1 MLAQQI
7 GKRYAAALFEL
18 AREKGLLDKAWEE
31 FNALAEYFRKDH
43 TFIDFISAPQI
54 SGDDKAAL
62 IKRVFQDRMEKPFY
76 DFIRFL
82 TEKHRIRYLP
92 EIIDEFDRLV
102 RAERG
107 IVRVTCLT
115 TFPISPKARQLLL
128 EQLTAKTRFKIEL
141 EEKIDKSIIGGMVI
155 MLHDRI
161 IDGSLRFALS
171 QLKNRLMKVKV
182 H

>member
-7 GKRYAAALFEL
+7 GKRYATALFEL
-18 AREKGLLDKAWEE
+18 AREKNLLDQAWEE
-31 FNALAEYFRKDH
+31 FDALAEYFRKDH

-54 SGDDKAAL
+54 SSEDKAAL
-62 IKRVFQDRMEKPFY
+62 IKKVFQNRMEKPFY

-82 TEKHRIRYLP
+82 TEKHRIKYLP
-92 EIIDEFDRLV
+92 EIIDEFDHLV

-107 IVRVTCLT
+107 IVRVTCIT
-115 TFPISPKARQLLL
+115 TYPITGDARALLL
-128 EQLTAKTRFKIEL
+128 QRLTAKTGLKIEL
-141 EEKIDKSIIGGMVI
+141 EEKIDRSIIGGMVI
-155 MLHDRI
+155 ILRDRI